1 MKGLLYE
8 DYNNVLCFELSK
20 GLTNNMKIAT
30 IVFTYNRSLH
40 TEKVL
45 ESLKNN
51 TILPEKLYIFQD
63 GLRQE
68 EHCDEWKKVNRLIKN
83 VHWSE
88 CEVSV
93 QDENKGLAASIVSGI
108 NYVLNKYDAVIV
120 LEDDCVTHPQ
130 FMEYM
135 TQALEKYAG
144 DSRVY
149 CVNGYG
155 WPADVNY
162 NGTDAYFV
170 GRVGSWGWGTWKNK
184 WVEYE
189 QDYKILSRIK
199 KDKGLL
205 ERFHIWGEDLESY
218 LLGNI
223 EGRCDSWAVFW
234 ALKVIEKKGYCLCP
248 YDSFVENI
256 GFDGSGVHCAAEGL
270 KQRLREKDNL
280 QEISLPDN
288 VGFEEESKS
297 DYADFFSWTSKEVKL
312 SCYNNILVKWV
323 RLLEE
328 GISIADNLLKRGIYK
343 VSIWGRGKLCDL
355 LLIELEHKVEILS
368 IIESR
373 PNTESYRNIP
383 IVSTSEIPKETQ
395 LVIII
400 PTYDMDRIIKKG
412 INTINCKVIGLDQ
425 LIKEFSV

>member
-1 MKGLLYE
+1 
-8 DYNNVLCFELSK
+8 
-20 GLTNNMKIAT
+20 MKIGT

-40 TEKVL
+40 TQKVL

-63 GLRQE
+63 GLRQK
-68 EHCDEWKKVNRLIKN
+68 EHCDEWEKVNRLIKN

-88 CEVSV
+88 CEIFV
-93 QDENKGLAASIVSGI
+93 QDENKGLAASIVQGI
-108 NYVLNKYDAVIV
+108 NFVLNRHDAVIV

-135 TQALEKYAG
+135 THALEKFAG

-155 WPADVNY
+155 WPVDVND

-170 GRVGSWGWGTWKNK
+170 GRAGSWGWGTWKNK
-184 WVEYE
+184 WMEYA

-199 KDKGLL
+199 KDKYLL

-223 EGRCDSWAVFW
+223 DGRCDSWAVFW
-234 ALKVIEKKGYCLCP
+234 ALKIIEKKGYCLSP
-248 YDSFVENI
+248 YYSLVDNI
-256 GFDGSGVHCAAEGL
+256 GFDGSGVHCGMAGL
-270 KQRLREKDNL
+270 EQRLREKDNL

-288 VGFEEESKS
+288 VGFEEGCEVG
-297 DYADFFSWTSKEVKL
+297 YAEYFSWTSKEVKL
-312 SCYNNILVKWV
+312 SCYNSILIEWV
-323 RLLEE
+323 HLLEE
-328 GISIADNLLKRGIYK
+328 GISIADNLLKKGICK
-343 VSIWGRGKLCDL
+343 ISIWGRGKLCDL
-355 LLIELEHKVEILS
+355 LLLELKHKVEILS
-368 IIESR
+368 IIESH
-373 PNTESYRNIP
+373 PKAENYRDFP
-383 IVSTSEIPKETQ
+383 IVGISEIPKETQ

-400 PTYDMDRIIKKG
+400 PAYDMDRIIKKSG
-412 INTINCKVIGLDQ
+412 NTINCKMVGLDQ
-425 LIKEFSV
+425 LIRECNT